1 MKELCEIKRYHPFFE
16 TSSEIIYCFNPIYM
30 KKNHIK
36 EFYKNLSLLAKR
48 VILDIKGKK
57 RMEESFIFEIENF
70 PLIDYM
76 TGERERKFKIIK
88 KLSSKYQCS
97 NWPRLRYNALRKN

>member
-1 MKELCEIKRYHPFFE
+1 
-16 TSSEIIYCFNPIYM
+16 
-30 KKNHIK
+30 
-36 EFYKNLSLLAKR
+36 
-48 VILDIKGKK
+48 
-57 RMEESFIFEIENF
+57 MEESFIFEIENF